1 MVSSTMRMR
10 RHHEHNE
17 KRESQ
22 VLPDFTI
29 QRNIVEYSELDLCLN
44 HISIL
49 HLVYEIG
56 WVTWLPWA
64 VFLSWLLWT
73 CNCCLF
79 STWSLVVRSDR
90 WSPRPNPNICRTGA
104 QRPSQPRFKYLKVIN
119 QDKKMF
125 NNTCSTLSSWQV
137 YQKLLTRGSSGSL
150 WVCPTFC

>member
-104 QRPSQPRFKYLKVIN
+104 QRPSQLRFKYLKVIN

-137 YQKLLTRGSSGSL
+137 Y
-150 WVCPTFC
+150 